1 MPRGA
6 LRALNIE
13 QPRLSQLAAD
23 NADDVVEA
31 GWVGEVLAH
40 LGAPPLAVAF
50 NAVLE
55 ALGESAGVEVLGPSF
70 ACEERSDLGER
81 QCGVL
86 GESEQVVEVPAL
98 DALDDAAEL
107 LGADLL
113 DRVDGK
119 RKRIG

>member
-13 QPRLSQLAAD
+13 QPRFRSWRRTTRTTSSKR
-23 NADDVVEA
+23 
-31 GWVGEVLAH
+31 GGREVLAH

-70 ACEERSDLGER
+70 ACEERSTSASDSAASSVSR
-81 QCGVL
+81 T
-86 GESEQVVEVPAL
+86 VVEVPAL